1 MCSGWG
7 GMRRRFAEGAVGE
20 RSEMPAVRLVGGLV
34 FDRRGSGEVAVFEAV
49 GVAFEGEDLGVVDE
63 PVDHRGG
70 GDLVAE
76 DLTPGRERLV
86 GGDDQAGAFV
96 AAADEHEHQGGG
108 VRVKRDVSD
117 LVDLCGYPHRS
128 TCADTAT
135 MPTSSS
141 SPV

>member
-63 PVDHRGG
+63 SVDHGGG
-70 GDLVAE
+70 GDGVAE
-76 DLTPGRERLV
+76 KLSPRPERVFWGGEQTPAPAAGGRGEEKKGWGPRGAKGV
-86 GGDDQAGAFV
+86 DPPPGPAG
-96 AAADEHEHQGGG
+96 GGG
-108 VRVKRDVSD
+108 V
-117 LVDLCGYPHRS
+117 
-128 TCADTAT
+128 
-135 MPTSSS
+135 
-141 SPV
+141 